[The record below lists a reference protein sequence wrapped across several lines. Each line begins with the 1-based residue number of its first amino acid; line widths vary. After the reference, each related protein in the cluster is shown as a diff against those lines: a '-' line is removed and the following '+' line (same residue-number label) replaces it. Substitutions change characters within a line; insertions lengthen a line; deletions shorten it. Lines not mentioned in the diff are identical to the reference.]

1 VLNAIGT
8 ILILII
14 ALVWVLRDYEAKMND
29 DQGALIKALIEF
41 FRPYA
46 QYFMYWLF
54 ALWGGTS
61 SYLME
66 LSASNGDFSFKSWIG
81 RMVVSGFAGFLMVL
95 MCDSLGLPLGVI
107 GLSAG
112 IGGYMGG
119 SAILMIQRII
129 VKRVQS

>member
-1 VLNAIGT
+1 MLNAIGT

-14 ALVWVLRDYEAKMND
+14 ALVWVLRDYEDKMTD
-29 DQGALIKALIEF
+29 GQGAMIKALIDF
-41 FRPYA
+41 FKSHA
-46 QYFMYWLF
+46 QYFLYWMF

-66 LSASNGDFSFKSWIG
+66 LNSSNGDFSVKSWIG
-81 RMVVSGFAGFLMVL
+81 RMVVSGFAGILMVML
-95 MCDSLGLPLGVI
+95 CNSLGLPLSVI

-119 SAILMIQRII
+119 SAILMVQKMI

>member
-1 VLNAIGT
+1 MLNATGT

-14 ALVWVLRDYEAKMND
+14 AVVLVLRDYEAKMHD
-29 DQGALIKALIEF
+29 GQGALLKALIEF
-41 FRPYA
+41 FRPHA
-46 QYFMYWLF
+46 QYIMYWVF

-66 LSASNGDFSFKSWIG
+66 LNTSNGDFSFKSWIG

-95 MCDSLGLPLGVI
+95 LCDSLGLPLSVV

-119 SAILMIQRII
+119 SAILMVQKI
-129 VKRVQS
+129 VVRRVQS

>member
-14 ALVWVLRDYEAKMND
+14 AIVWVLRDYEDNMHD
-29 DQGALIKALIEF
+29 GQGALIKALIEF

-66 LSASNGDFSFKSWIG
+66 LNASNGDFSIKSWIG

-119 SAILMIQRII
+119 SAILMIQKII